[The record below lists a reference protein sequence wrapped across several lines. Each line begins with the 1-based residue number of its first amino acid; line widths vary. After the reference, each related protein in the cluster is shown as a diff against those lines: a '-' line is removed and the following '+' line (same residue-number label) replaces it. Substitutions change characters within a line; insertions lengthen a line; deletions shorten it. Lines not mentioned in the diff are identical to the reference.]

1 MTLAVTDLEQLSAEA
16 ARVLSEAEA
25 EFRAGLG
32 AGQAVAKGP
41 NDYAT
46 AVDLALE
53 RRISAA
59 LTDRTGLPVHGEEF
73 GGEELA
79 AGAVWVLDPVDGTA
93 NFSQRI
99 PLTAINLALLV
110 DGVPQIGLTWLPLL
124 DERYAAVAGSPVRR
138 NGVPL
143 EPLEPAPLGRTVVAF
158 GHVGFGNGPYP
169 AAYRLALLREVSR
182 TALRVRMI
190 GASALEFAWV
200 ASGLFSAAI
209 SFGNKAWDTAPGACL
224 VRAAGGVVTD
234 LAGAPHGLD
243 SPSMLA
249 ARLGAAAELQALVD
263 ALGDPASFTDR

>member
-1 MTLAVTDLEQLSAEA
+1 MTLALTDLEQLSAEA
-16 ARVLSEAEA
+16 ARVLDEAEA

-32 AGQAVAKGP
+32 AGEAVAKGP

-53 RRISAA
+53 RRISAT
-59 LTDRTGLPVHGEEF
+59 LLDRTGIPVHGEEF
-73 GGEELA
+73 GGGSLA
-79 AGAVWVLDPVDGTA
+79 DGAIWVLDPVDGTA

-110 DGVPQIGLTWLPLL
+110 DGVPQVGLTWLPLL
-124 DERYAAVAGSPVRR
+124 GEQYAAVTGGPVRR
-138 NGVPL
+138 NGVDL
-143 EPLEPAPLGRTVVAF
+143 APLTPAGLGQTVVAF

-182 TALRVRMI
+182 TALRVRMM

-200 ASGLFSAAI
+200 AAGLFSVAI

-234 LAGAPHGLD
+234 LAGAPHELT
-243 SPSMLA
+243 SPSMVA
-249 ARLGAAAELQALVD
+249 ARPGAAQELLGLLAE
-263 ALGDPASFTDR
+263 LGDPAAY